1 MNNTLT
7 YNRHN
12 DKTLWTYYVSI
23 VTNLVTIDTITN
35 LSITLLYLSNYEQT
49 MNRLFNLLTIARV
62 FPQVCSEC
70 FSLLKWCSV
79 KEVTVKSAKTKEE
92 QTFVNALKHNN

>member
-23 VTNLVTIDTITN
+23 VTNLLTIDTIIN
-35 LSITLLYLSNYEQT
+35 LSITLLYLSNYEQIV
-49 MNRLFNLLTIARV
+49 NRLFKPVHNSKSI
-62 FPQVCSEC
+62 PQVSSEY
-70 FSLLKWCSV
+70 FSLLKWCSA
-79 KEVTVKSAKTKEE
+79 KEVAVKSAKAREE
-92 QTFVNALKHNN
+92 QTFINVLKHNN

>member
-23 VTNLVTIDTITN
+23 VTNLLTIDTITN
-35 LSITLLYLSNYEQT
+35 LSITLLYLPNYEQT
-49 MNRLFNLLTIARV
+49 MNRFFNLLIIARV
-62 FPQVCSEC
+62 FPQVSSEY
-70 FSLLKWCSV
+70 FSLLKWCSA
-79 KEVTVKSAKTKEE
+79 KEVAVKSAKAREE
-92 QTFVNALKHNN
+92 QTFINVLKHNN

>member
-23 VTNLVTIDTITN
+23 VTNLLIIDTITN
-35 LSITLLYLSNYEQT
+35 LSITLLYLSNYEQIV
-49 MNRLFNLLTIARV
+49 NRFFNLLTVARV
-62 FPQVCSEC
+62 FPQVSSEY
-70 FSLLKWCSV
+70 FSLLKWCSA
-79 KEVTVKSAKTKEE
+79 KEVAVKSAKAREE
-92 QTFVNALKHNN
+92 QTFINVLKYNN